1 MSEFIEIE
9 SVDPE
14 VRNLVNQSAILG
26 ANAKVLREV
35 EISAA
40 AIYESASR
48 LPIRS
53 GHDELLS
60 RIED

>member
-1 MSEFIEIE
+1 MSEFIQIE

-14 VRNLVNQSAILG
+14 VRDLVNQSAILG
-26 ANAKVLREV
+26 ANAKLLRQV

-48 LPIRS
+48 LSIRS
-53 GHDELLS
+53 SHEKLVS
-60 RIED
+60 RIEN